1 MSRNLFLVALSM
13 FTWGIGE
20 GMFYMFQPLY
30 LQQWGASPILIGAL
44 LGGLGAAMA
53 VAQIPAGYL
62 ADRLGSRGIMLAA
75 WLTGLFSTLIMGF
88 APSMEVFIIGMMA
101 YGLTAF
107 VSAPVNSYVASAR
120 GKWSVQRALTFV
132 SAMFQLGSMI
142 GPVAGGVLGDR
153 LGLQVIYRIAA
164 GFFVVS
170 TMIIFMIQPQTME
183 IHKDNEVRGKL
194 HHNNRYLLFLG
205 LSFMT
210 VLATYLPQP
219 LTPNYLQNQHHLSL
233 AAIGWIGAIG
243 YLGNAVLTLA
253 LGSLSATSGF
263 LIGQMLVGISALIL
277 WRGDNTIWFSL
288 AYFSMGGFRLLRAMA
303 LAYSRSI
310 IHTADTGLAFGIV
323 ETCNYGAVILAP
335 ALAGLLYAYNP
346 QFVYITSLVLIG
358 AVFLINLKFMV
369 GKQKLTRK
377 LSSYFLRNNL

>member
-13 FTWGIGE
+13 FIWGIGE

-30 LQQWGASPILIGAL
+30 LQQWGASPVLIGAL

-75 WLTGLFSTLIMGF
+75 WLTGLLSTLIMAF
-88 APSMEVFIIGMMA
+88 APSMEIFIVGMLA

-107 VSAPVNSYVASAR
+107 VTAPVNSYAVAVR
-120 GKWSVQRALTFV
+120 GRWSVQRALTFV
-132 SAMFQLGSMI
+132 SAMFQLGAMI

-153 LGLQVIYRIAA
+153 LGLQVIYRIAT

-170 TMIIFMIQPQTME
+170 TAIIFMIKPQVME
-183 IHKDNEVRGKL
+183 KHPDHEVRGKL
-194 HHNNRYLLFLG
+194 HHNNRYILFLG
-205 LSFMT
+205 LSFIT

-233 AAIGWIGAIG
+233 ATIGWMGAIG
-243 YLGNAVLTLA
+243 YLGNAVLTFLP
-253 LGSLSATSGF
+253 GSMNATSGF
-263 LIGQMLVGISALIL
+263 LFGQMLMGLSTLLL
-277 WRGDNTIWFSL
+277 WRGDNVVWFGL
-288 AYFSMGGFRLLRAMA
+288 AYFTMGGFRLLRSMG

-310 IHTADTGLAFGIV
+310 IHAADTGLAFGIV
-323 ETCNYGAVILAP
+323 ETCNYLALILAP
-335 ALAGLLYAYNP
+335 ALAGLLYAYDP
-346 QFVYITSLVLIG
+346 RLVYITSLGLIII
-358 AVFLINLKFMV
+358 VFLINLRFMV

-377 LSSYFLRNNL
+377 LSSYFPRNNL

>member
-1 MSRNLFLVALSM
+1 M
-13 FTWGIGE
+13 FIWGIGE

-53 VAQIPAGYL
+53 ATQIPAGYL

-75 WLTGLFSTLIMGF
+75 WLTGLLSTLIMAF
-88 APSMEVFIIGMMA
+88 APSMEVFIVGMLA

-107 VSAPVNSYVASAR
+107 VSAPINSYVVNAR
-120 GKWSVQRALTFV
+120 GKWSVPRALSFV
-132 SAMFQLGSMI
+132 SAMFQLGCMI

-170 TMIIFMIQPQTME
+170 TMIIFLIKPQTVE
-183 IHKDNEVRGKL
+183 IHADHAVRGKL
-194 HHNNRYLLFLG
+194 HHNNRFILFLG
-205 LSFMT
+205 LSFIT

-233 AAIGWIGAIG
+233 AAIGWMGAIG

-253 LGSLSATSGF
+253 FGSLNATSGF
-263 LIGQMLVGISALIL
+263 LIGQMLVGLSTLIL
-277 WRGDNTIWFSL
+277 WRGDQTIWFGL

-310 IHTADTGLAFGIV
+310 IHAADTGLAFGIV
-323 ETCNYGAVILAP
+323 ETVNYLALILAP

-346 QFVYITSLVLIG
+346 HFVYITGLGFIG
-358 AVFLINLKFMV
+358 IAFLINLKFMV

-377 LSSYFLRNNL
+377 ISSYFLRNNL

>member
-1 MSRNLFLVALSM
+1 MSRDLILVAISL

-44 LGGLGAAMA
+44 LGGMGAAMA
-53 VAQIPAGYL
+53 AAQIPAGYL
-62 ADRLGSRGIMLAA
+62 ADRLGSRAVMLAA
-75 WLTGLFSTLIMGF
+75 WVTGLISTIIMGF
-88 APSMEVFIIGMMA
+88 APSMEVFIVGMLA

-107 VSAPVNSYVASAR
+107 VSAPLNSYVASAR
-120 GKWSVQRALTFV
+120 GKWSVQRAITLG

-153 LGLQVIYRIAA
+153 FGLQLVYRIAA

-170 TMIIFMIQPQTME
+170 TTFIFLIRPQLVE
-183 IHKDNEVRGKL
+183 IHTGSEIRGKL
-194 HHNNRYLLFLG
+194 HRNNQYLLFLG
-205 LSFMT
+205 LSFIT

-233 AAIGWIGAIG
+233 AVIGWMGAIG

-253 LGSLSATSGF
+253 FGSLNAVSGF
-263 LIGQMLVGISALIL
+263 LIGQLLVGLAALIL
-277 WRGDNTIWFSL
+277 WRGDNTFWFGL
-288 AYFSMGGFRLLRAMA
+288 AYFSMGGFRLLRSMG

-310 IHTADTGLAFGIV
+310 IHSGDTGLAFGIL
-323 ETCNYGAVILAP
+323 ETCNYIAVILAP
-335 ALAGLLYAYNP
+335 ALAGFLYNYNP
-346 QFVYITSLVLIG
+346 HFVYIISLGLIG
-358 AVFLINLKFMV
+358 IVFLVNLRFMV
-369 GKQKLTRK
+369 GRQKINQKL
-377 LSSYFLRNNL
+377 LSYFPRNNL

>member
-1 MSRNLFLVALSM
+1 MSRDLFLVAISM

-30 LQQWGASPILIGAL
+30 LQQWGASPLLIGAL

-62 ADRLGSRGIMLAA
+62 ADKLGSRGIMLAA
-75 WLTGLFSTLIMGF
+75 WLTGLLSTLIMAF
-88 APSMEVFIIGMMA
+88 APSMEVFIVGMLA

-107 VSAPVNSYVASAR
+107 VSSPINSYVVSTR

-132 SAMFQLGSMI
+132 SAVFQLGSMI

-153 LGLQVIYRIAA
+153 LGLQVIYRISA

-170 TMIIFMIQPQTME
+170 TAIIFLIKPQIKET
-183 IHKDNEVRGKL
+183 HPGSEVRGKL
-194 HHNNRYLLFLG
+194 HQNNRYLLFLG

-233 AAIGWIGAIG
+233 ATIGWLGSIG
-243 YLGNAVLTLA
+243 YLGNALLTLG
-253 LGSLSATSGF
+253 LGSLNATSGF
-263 LIGQMLVGISALIL
+263 LIGQILMGLSALIL

-310 IHTADTGLAFGIV
+310 IHAADTGLAFGIV
-323 ETCNYGAVILAP
+323 ETCNYLALILAP
-335 ALAGLLYAYNP
+335 ALAGLLYSYDP
-346 QFVYITSLVLIG
+346 HLVYITSLGLIII
-358 AVFLINLKFMV
+358 AFLINLRFMV
-369 GKQKLTRK
+369 GREKLTQK
-377 LSSYFLRNNL
+377 FSSYFLRNNL

>member
-1 MSRNLFLVALSM
+1 MSRDLFLVALSM
-13 FTWGIGE
+13 FIWGIGE

-53 VAQIPAGYL
+53 AAQIPAGYL

-75 WLTGLFSTLIMGF
+75 WLTGLFSTVLMAF
-88 APSMEVFIIGMMA
+88 APSMEVFIVGMLA

-107 VSAPVNSYVASAR
+107 VSAPVNSYVATAR

-132 SAMFQLGSMI
+132 AAMFQLGSMI
-142 GPVAGGVLGDR
+142 GPVAGGMLGDR

-170 TMIIFMIQPQTME
+170 TAIILSIRPQTAI
-183 IHKDNEVRGKL
+183 IHLGAEGRGKL
-194 HHNNRYLLFLG
+194 HQNNRYLLFLG

-219 LTPNYLQNQHHLSL
+219 LTPNFLQNQHHLSL
-233 AAIGWIGAIG
+233 ASIGWLGSIG
-243 YLGNAVLTLA
+243 YLGNAVLMLCF
-253 LGSLSATSGF
+253 GSLNATSGF
-263 LIGQMLVGISALIL
+263 LIGQILMGLSALLL
-277 WRGDNTIWFSL
+277 WRGNNTIWFSL

-310 IHTADTGLAFGIV
+310 IHAADTGLAFGIV
-323 ETCNYGAVILAP
+323 ETCNYLALILAP
-335 ALAGLLYAYNP
+335 PLAGLLYSYDP
-346 QFVYITSLVLIG
+346 HYIYMTSVGLIVV
-358 AVFLINLKFMV
+358 AFLINLKFMV
-369 GKQKLTRK
+369 GRQKLTRK